1 MTLKSRTHDDSLK
14 LDSARPKKGLDI
26 SSIILLV
33 IGIISGI
40 AAYQLTLT
48 TELNA
53 LVIVPSVVAATTGAL
68 NLVTTKGPR

>member
-1 MTLKSRTHDDSLK
+1 MHDDSLK

-26 SSIILLV
+26 PSIILLV
-33 IGIISGI
+33 IGIVSGI